1 MTAQQLKNSIL
12 QMAVQGKL
20 VPQNP
25 DDERASVLLERI
37 RAEKEALIK
46 VGKIKREKNPS
57 VIFRGADG
65 LPYEKVGGGEPVC
78 ITDEVPFEIPD
89 SWEWCRLGTV
99 MVNRDA
105 ERIPLSVSEREKLDK
120 IYDYYGASGV
130 IDKVDKF
137 LFNKPLLLIGE
148 DGANLLLRSKPI
160 AFIATGEYW
169 VNNHAHVLDT
179 VGGLSMKYICWYIN
193 AINLA
198 PYVTGTAQ
206 PKMNQEKMNSILVP
220 IPPIQEQHRIV
231 AKIEELLPCI
241 AKYDQAESQLAALN
255 AGFPAMLKKS
265 ILQEAV
271 QGRLVPQNPDDES
284 AAALLERIRKEKARL
299 VREGKIKRGGGGSV
313 IFRRDGSHYERLD
326 DGSERCIDD
335 EVPFEIPEGW
345 EWCRL
350 GNITAKEIKRGK
362 SPVYA
367 DKSFVL
373 VFAQK
378 CNAKY
383 GRINLSL
390 AKFLDES
397 VISKYPRDEYM
408 QDSDIV
414 VNSTGTG
421 TLGRVGFYTNADN
434 PNRLPIVPDSHVTVV
449 RVNNDIAQYIY
460 YVLKYYQS
468 FLEECGEGSTKQ
480 KELKADKI
488 KELLIPL
495 PPLAEQKR
503 IVAKIEELMRCCEML

>member
-20 VPQNP
+20 VPQAP

-78 ITDEVPFEIPD
+78 IADEVPFEIPD

-231 AKIEELLPCI
+231 AKIEELMPCI

-299 VREGKIKRGGGGSV
+299 VGEGKIKRGGGGSV

-345 EWCRL
+345 EWVRCSSIGTIVR
-350 GNITAKEIKRGK
+350 GSGIKRTETAEQGLPCIRYGEIYT
-362 SPVYA
+362 SYNISFTQT
-367 DKSFVL
+367 KSFVPKDL
-373 VFAQK
+373 YEK
-378 CNAKY
+378 CKHISY
-383 GRINLSL
+383 G
-390 AKFLDES
+390 
-397 VISKYPRDEYM
+397 
-408 QDSDIV
+408 DIV
-414 VNSTGTG
+414 FTLTGE
-421 TLGRVGFYTNADN
+421 NK
-434 PNRLPIVPDSHVTVV
+434 P
-449 RVNNDIAQYIY
+449 DIAKAIAYFGESPVAAGGDLAFWTCHGMNPLY
-460 YVLKYYQS
+460 LMY
-468 FLEECGEGSTKQ
+468 FLNSPYAIERKKQ
-480 KELKADKI
+480 LATGDIIVHISGDKI
-488 KELLIPL
+488 GSILLPL

-503 IVAKIEELMRCCEML
+503 IVAKIEGLMRCCEML